1 MELLVKSGLA
11 IAAPVLILGALAA
24 ATILFETIVYL
35 LHKRTARGLVRYIKT
50 IL

>member
-1 MELLVKSGLA
+1 MFKAGLA
-11 IAAPVLILGALAA
+11 MAAPVLILGALAA
-24 ATILFETIVYL
+24 ATILFEIIVYL